1 MSHQTLFAERLAQAR
16 KKTDLSQKQLGILA
30 GLDEFSASPRMNH
43 YERGKHLP
51 DLDTAKR
58 FADILNVPM
67 AYFYCPEDDLAELLL
82 EISRL
87 TQKQRLTLLKSIKK
101 EHE

>member
-1 MSHQTLFAERLAQAR
+1 MTHQTLCATRLAQAR
-16 KKTDLSQKQLGILA
+16 KKTDLSQKQLGIQA
-30 GLDEFSASPRMNH
+30 GLDEFTASPRMNH

-67 AYFYCPEDDLAELLL
+67 AYLYCPEDDLAELLL
-82 EISRL
+82 ELNRL
-87 TQKQRLTLLKSIKK
+87 THQQRVALLKKIRK
-101 EHE
+101 E